1 MAPRDSDE
9 FKRDDTLRSPFRAS
23 SAIPAFPHVL
33 ISASLETRK
42 RQIVASVS
50 VRFPGRRSPN
60 PRRGRRS
67 DMTAP
72 GPFCAPIDRLKG
84 G

>member
-9 FKRDDTLRSPFRAS
+9 FKRDAPLRSPFRAS

-50 VRFPGRRSPN
+50 VRFPGRSSEACSAN
-60 PRRGRRS
+60 PVDAELFQLPARVR
-67 DMTAP
+67 TH
-72 GPFCAPIDRLKG
+72 
-84 G
+84 